1 VKSVRSEYDAKK
13 FNFIKA
19 SKPFFIFSIV
29 ITLLGVL
36 SLAIFGLNYGIDFRS
51 GTSVDISVSKQVERA
66 AAEQF
71 LNDHKFGEYTLTT
84 SPNRLSVRFKDPL
97 KPEEEKALK
106 ADFSKQ
112 FDPNASYEVNVVD
125 ADIAREQQR
134 NAIIGMLVA
143 SLGIIAYITIRFEWR
158 FAIAAVVA
166 LLHDAFIV
174 ISLFSIFRWQV
185 NLPFIIAVL
194 TIVGYSTNDTVVIFD
209 RIRENL
215 RFAKFKTPADVALL
229 VNRSIW
235 QTLTRSINTV
245 ITVLLAAGCLFIF
258 GGESIRIF
266 SLAMILG
273 LLSGAYSSIFIASPL
288 WLMLRGNSIAKKAAK
303 APAAS

>member
-1 VKSVRSEYDAKK
+1 VKSVRSEYDEKK
-13 FNFIKA
+13 FNFVKA

-29 ITLLGVL
+29 ITLLGIL
-36 SLAIFGLNYGIDFRS
+36 FLAIFGLNYGIDFRS
-51 GTSVDISVSKQVERA
+51 GTSVDISISKPVDKA
-66 AAEQF
+66 TAEQF
-71 LNDHKFGEYTLTT
+71 LAAHQFGEHTLTT
-84 SPNRLSVRFKDPL
+84 SASRLSIRFKDTL
-97 KPEEEKALK
+97 TDQQEQLLK

-112 FDPNASYEVNVVD
+112 LDDKASYEVNVVD

-134 NAIIGMLVA
+134 NAIIGMAVA

-185 NLPFIIAVL
+185 NLPFIVAVL
-194 TIVGYSTNDTVVIFD
+194 TIIGYSTNDTVVIFD

-215 RFAKFKTPADVALL
+215 RFAKLKTPADVALL

-258 GGESIRIF
+258 GSESIRLF
-266 SLAMILG
+266 SLAMIIG

-288 WLMLRGNSIAKKAAK
+288 WLLLRGKSVPKKAVK
-303 APAAS
+303 APSAT

>member
-1 VKSVRSEYDAKK
+1 MRSEYDEKK
-13 FNFIKA
+13 FNFVKA

-29 ITLLGVL
+29 ITLLGILFL
-36 SLAIFGLNYGIDFRS
+36 SIFGLNYGIDFRS
-51 GTSVDISVSKQVERA
+51 GSSVDISVSKPISQP

-71 LNDHKFGEYTLTT
+71 LSTHNFGEHTLTT
-84 SPNRLSVRFKDPL
+84 SATRISIRFMNVL
-97 KPEEEKALK
+97 QPEQEKQLK
-106 ADFSKQ
+106 ADFSQQMDNK
-112 FDPNASYEVNVVD
+112 ASYEVNIVD
-125 ADIAREQQR
+125 ADIAREQQT
-134 NAIIGMLVA
+134 NAMIGMAVA

-174 ISLFSIFRWQV
+174 ISLFSIFRLQV

-194 TIVGYSTNDTVVIFD
+194 TIIGYSTNDTVVIFD

-215 RFAKFKTPADVALL
+215 RFSKLKTASDVALL

-245 ITVLLAAGCLFIF
+245 ITVVLAALCLFIF
-258 GGESIRIF
+258 GSVSIKLF
-266 SLAMILG
+266 SLAMIFG

-288 WLMLRGNSIAKKAAK
+288 WLILRRNSVNKKTVK
-303 APAAS
+303 APSAT